1 MNINRGNIMISIPV
15 SIGELI
21 DKIVILKIKIKN
33 IEELDRRQKCIEE
46 HDLLLDIAKQNKFIF
61 LKEMDELKKV
71 NQRLWNIENSIRQK
85 TMNKDF
91 DDEFIELAQNSF
103 RTNEARAK
111 IKWKINRLAN
121 SEIIE
126 QKEWVGYKE
135 SD

>member
-1 MNINRGNIMISIPV
+1 MISVPV
-15 SIGELI
+15 SVGELI
-21 DKIVILKIKIKN
+21 DKIIILKIKIKN
-33 IEELDRRQKCIEE
+33 IKESERKQKCIDE
-46 HDLLLDIAKQNKFIF
+46 HDLLLNIAQENKY
-61 LKEMDELKKV
+61 LYPEEMDELKKV
-71 NQRLWNIENSIRQK
+71 NQKLWDIENSIRQK
-85 TMNKDF
+85 TINKDF

-111 IKWKINRLAN
+111 IKWEINKLAN

>member
-1 MNINRGNIMISIPV
+1 MISIPV

-21 DKIVILKIKIKN
+21 DKIVILEIKIKN
-33 IEELDRRQKCIEE
+33 IEESDRRQKCIEE
-46 HDLLLDIAKQNKFIF
+46 HDLLFDIAKQNKFIF

>member
-103 RTNEARAK
+103 RTNEAREK